1 MPSEILVQD
10 GLAPYHFA
18 GMVYKPAKGAL
29 NSQTQRLLLIG
40 DYEGDEETLSGL
52 SLITSPEDINKLFPD
67 EGSTLSKMLQT
78 AVKVNP
84 MVEKYAYPLKGE
96 TLLEALAKLPEV
108 QFTQIA
114 ASSCEDL
121 TAVNE
126 MLEKRWNPTLQID
139 GHLFLAESGSV
150 AELTEKYKE
159 INNLTHISLMAKG
172 DSESPSFL
180 WAASLAAV
188 NAAYAQKPFL
198 PYHSLLLAGVKPPK
212 TMFSLAQR
220 NILLKS
226 GISTH
231 FVEGKTVKIDRLVS
245 MYSKDSSYRDLNKKQ
260 ILSYLRYDF
269 VKFLKSM
276 YPRHALSQDESQADG
291 DVATP
296 KSARDLAIARHLR
309 WKKEKYVQDPDAEF
323 KNLVRVWVDEN
334 NGETLRF
341 YLPVQ
346 LMGQLRRTITTIAFT
361 P

>member
-1 MPSEILVQD
+1 M
-10 GLAPYHFA
+10 
-18 GMVYKPAKGAL
+18 
-29 NSQTQRLLLIG
+29 
-40 DYEGDEETLSGL
+40 
-52 SLITSPEDINKLFPD
+52 LFR
-67 EGSTLSKMLQT
+67 S
-78 AVKVNP
+78 
-84 MVEKYAYPLKGE
+84 
-96 TLLEALAKLPEV
+96 
-108 QFTQIA
+108 
-114 ASSCEDL
+114 
-121 TAVNE
+121 
-126 MLEKRWNPTLQID
+126 
-139 GHLFLAESGSV
+139 
-150 AELTEKYKE
+150 
-159 INNLTHISLMAKG
+159 
-172 DSESPSFL
+172 
-180 WAASLAAV
+180 
-188 NAAYAQKPFL
+188 
-198 PYHSLLLAGVKPPK
+198 
-212 TMFSLAQR
+212 QR